1 MKFDNQRKIKMQT
14 KTFEV
19 PNVGCNGCVNT
30 IKNEVSEL
38 SGVQSVSGE
47 VDSKMI
53 TVEWDTPASWDIIKD
68 KLVEID
74 YAPENN

>member
-1 MKFDNQRKIKMQT
+1 MQS

-38 SGVQSVSGE
+38 SGVASVSGD

-53 TVEWDTPASWDIIKD
+53 TVEWDTPASWDTIKS
-68 KLVEID
+68 KLVEIE
-74 YAPENN
+74 YPPTE

>member
-1 MKFDNQRKIKMQT
+1 MQT

-30 IKNEVSEL
+30 IKNEVREL
-38 SGVQSVSGE
+38 AGVSSVSGD

-53 TVEWDTPASWDIIKD
+53 TVEWDSPASWDGIKS
-68 KLVEID
+68 KLVEIE
-74 YAPENN
+74 YPPTE

>member
-1 MKFDNQRKIKMQT
+1 MQS

-30 IKNEVSEL
+30 IKNEVGEL
-38 SGVQSVSGE
+38 SGVASVSGD

-53 TVEWDTPASWDIIKD
+53 TVEWDTPASWDIIKS

>member
-1 MKFDNQRKIKMQT
+1 MQS

-30 IKNEVSEL
+30 IKSEVSEL
-38 SGVQSVSGE
+38 TGVASVSGD

-53 TVEWDTPASWDIIKD
+53 TIEWDTPASWDTIKS

-74 YAPENN
+74 YAPTE